1 MTDLLPSPKKLFWQC
16 RIVVGRCVAGLV
28 GVVSALC
35 LALLTSYG
43 WGPIVI
49 LSTINV
55 LWAYRLYASIT
66 CRLAE
71 RGHGD
76 DDAR

>member
-35 LALLTSYG
+35 LPS
-43 WGPIVI
+43 
-49 LSTINV
+49 
-55 LWAYRLYASIT
+55 
-66 CRLAE
+66 
-71 RGHGD
+71 
-76 DDAR
+76 